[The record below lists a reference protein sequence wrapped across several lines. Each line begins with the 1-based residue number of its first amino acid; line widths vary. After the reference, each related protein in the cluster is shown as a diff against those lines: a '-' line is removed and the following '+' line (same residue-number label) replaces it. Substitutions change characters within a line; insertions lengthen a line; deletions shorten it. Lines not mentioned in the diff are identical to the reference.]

1 MGKTYKGITLK
12 FGADTKSL
20 GQAVKNMEANLRS
33 FDAELKDINN
43 SLKFKPDSAVLM
55 SQKMQVLEKA
65 ISETSKK
72 LHELESVQAEV
83 DREFQNGKIDEEV
96 YRSFQREIE
105 KTRAKLQQLGREKDR
120 VSELGKSFDA
130 AADSA
135 ENLNSEL
142 RQTGN
147 QAVQQFSDAFGN
159 LKSEVKKTMDDIVQL
174 GTKAFAAISAAVAA
188 ALAGASKVGADFE
201 EAMSQVAATMAI
213 DVSSDDYK
221 TLSDFAKQMGATT
234 KFTASEAAE
243 ALNYLAL
250 AGLDTEE
257 MLQTLPSVLNLAA
270 AGGMDLASA
279 SDMVTDSM
287 LALGVATSQ
296 TEVFA
301 DKMAKT
307 SQKTNTNIAQLG
319 EGILTIGGTAKS
331 LKGGVTELNVALGIL
346 ADNGIKASDGGTLLR
361 NILTDITAPTEKAA
375 AKLKELGVEIYDS
388 ENNMRSLNDIF
399 YDFGQ
404 AIKNLNDADR
414 ADAVN
419 AIFDARNKR
428 GVEALISGAGDRF
441 NELTGYLNNCTGAAE
456 RMAET
461 MSDNLKGSLTI
472 LKSGLE
478 ACGITV
484 YESLEAPFKKAVN
497 TAISEVSKLN
507 GSMSEGELRSSVK
520 KIADGFSELTE
531 KVIDFT
537 VNNAVPA
544 AIKSLEWIADNG
556 ALIKST
562 LIGIGTAML
571 TFKALSFIE
580 KASLAL
586 QAYKAAAQAAAS
598 GQALLNSVMAVNPWV
613 LVGTAVLSATAF
625 VKSYIP
631 AITEAKDITADY
643 RKELE
648 NAKQSSES
656 ARQNDEAQILI
667 LEKKINKYNKLRAEL
682 KDNSEVSEEFKNL
695 AEELQQELGDSVQV
709 ISKTTGAYNELGT
722 AAKKA
727 LQDMRANAEFNA
739 RKSLYEAEAAQ
750 LVELQD
756 KIAEARNEYSKAMQ
770 DYRDEGLTND
780 DISERGLDERIR
792 KKLGLSELE
801 QQLQTVKSEMA
812 EFESYAS
819 DYYSN
824 TESVASESSST
835 ASSAAAET
843 VSKIVSVSEVFSQ
856 ASEDI
861 ENYRKSIDSIK
872 SSSEKISAALKEQSE
887 NGYLSNDTVLS
898 LIDSGYGLALQWDS
912 ESGKCTLLK
921 SKIDELAKAKYT
933 KIKADL
939 SEKEINLKSKYE
951 EETAAL
957 EKLRKSINSAADA
970 QLYKSRTEALENYK
984 NELSSLES
992 YNKILDSIFNGF
1004 DEKISV
1010 ESEVTADEQSVTDT
1024 VDYYKQAFEDEKDA
1038 LDHALA
1044 MNEIS
1049 VTDYYLSLNN
1059 LLQSYYADKSEYLD
1073 EYQKYSETVYKGLLD
1088 AKKQQLQNEKNLLRS
1103 NNEERQK
1110 EYDISKAIID
1120 LENARNQKNQ
1130 RVYYE
1135 EKGWVWEENK
1145 KDVSDA
1151 QNKLNDLIAEKQID
1165 SIERLIDVIDMV
1177 SSGGIQLTP
1186 SQTQSLY
1193 SGNFDIQSVADSIYS
1208 AGNSLEQS
1216 ISSMKPVSQALTIN
1230 VDSITTNNAEDFV
1243 SQLNSLMSDAKMKI
1257 ILDS

>member
-20 GQAVKNMEANLRS
+20 GQAISNVESNLRS
-33 FDAELKDINN
+33 FNAELKDINN

-55 SQKMQVLEKA
+55 SQKMQVLEKT
-65 ISETSKK
+65 IDETSKK
-72 LHELESVQAEV
+72 LHELESVQSEV
-83 DREFQNGKIDEEV
+83 EREFQNGKIGEEA

-105 KTRAKLQQLGREKDR
+105 KTRANLEQLGREKDR
-120 VSELGKSFDA
+120 VSDLSRSIDE

-135 ENLNSEL
+135 RNLNSEL
-142 RQTGN
+142 GQSAN
-147 QAVQQFSDAFGN
+147 QATQQFSDAFGN
-159 LKSEVKKTMDDIVQL
+159 LKSEVKKTTDDIVQL
-174 GTKAFAAISAAVAA
+174 GTKAFAAVSTAATA

-201 EAMSQVAATMAI
+201 AAMSQVAATMAI
-213 DVSSDDYK
+213 DFSSDDYE
-221 TLSDFAKQMGATT
+221 TLSDFAKQMGAAT

-250 AGLDTEE
+250 AGYSTEE
-257 MLQTLPSVLNLAA
+257 MLETLPSVLNLAA
-270 AGGMDLASA
+270 AGGMDLAAA

-287 LALGVATSQ
+287 LALGVSTSQ
-296 TEVFA
+296 TEEFA

-319 EGILTIGGTAKS
+319 EAILTIGGTAKT

-375 AKLKELGVEIYDS
+375 AKLKELRVEVYDS

-404 AIKNLNDADR
+404 AIKGLNDADR

-441 NELTGYLNNCTGAAE
+441 SELTGYLNDCTGAAE
-456 RMAET
+456 KMAET

-472 LKSGLE
+472 LESGLE
-478 ACGITV
+478 ACGITI
-484 YESLEAPFKKAVN
+484 YESLETPFKNAVT

-520 KIADGFSELTE
+520 KIADGFSELTG

-537 VNNAVPA
+537 VSSAVPA

-556 ALIKST
+556 TLIKST

-580 KASLAL
+580 KAAAAI
-586 QAYKAAAQAAAS
+586 QAYKTAVQAAAS
-598 GQALLNSVMAVNPWV
+598 GQVLLNSVMAVNPWV

-648 NAKQSSES
+648 DAKAASES

-667 LEKKINKYNKLRAEL
+667 LEKKINRYNKLRAEI

-756 KIAEARNEYSKAMQ
+756 KIAEARTEYSKAMQ

-780 DISERGLDERIR
+780 DISERELDERIR

-835 ASSAAAET
+835 VSSAAAET

-887 NGYLSNDTVLS
+887 SGYLSNDTALS
-898 LIDSGYGLALQWDS
+898 LIDSGYGLALQWD
-912 ESGKCTLLK
+912 EATGKCTLLK
-921 SKIDELAKAKYT
+921 SKLTELTSAKYK

-939 SEKEINLKSKYE
+939 SEKQINLKQKYD

-970 QLYKSRTEALENYK
+970 QLYKSRTEALETYK
-984 NELSSLES
+984 NELNDLEN
-992 YNKILDSIFNGF
+992 YNKILDSIFSSF
-1004 DEKISV
+1004 DASVSV
-1010 ESEVTADEQSVTDT
+1010 EADVTADEQSVTDT
-1024 VDYYKQAFEDEKDA
+1024 TDYYKQAFEDEKNA

-1088 AKKQQLQNEKNLLRS
+1088 AKKQQLQAEKNLLQS

-1110 EYDISKAIID
+1110 EYDINKALID
-1120 LENARNQKNQ
+1120 LENAKNQKNQ

-1145 KDVSDA
+1145 SSVSEA

-1165 SIERLIDVIDMV
+1165 SVERLINAIDMI
-1177 SSGGIQLTP
+1177 SDGGIQLTP
-1186 SQTQSLY
+1186 EQTQSLY
-1193 SGNFDIQSVADSIYS
+1193 SGNFDIQSVADSIYA
-1208 AGNSLEQS
+1208 AGNSLESS
-1216 ISSMKPVSQALTIN
+1216 ISSIKPVSQTFTIN
-1230 VDSITTNNAEDFV
+1230 VDSITTNNADDFLT
-1243 SQLNSLMSDAKMKI
+1243 QLNNLISDEKMKI

>member
-1 MGKTYKGITLK
+1 MSKSYKGITLK

-65 ISETSKK
+65 IAETSKK

-130 AADSA
+130 AANSA

-361 NILTDITAPTEKAA
+361 NILTDITAPTEKAS

-456 RMAET
+456 KMAET

-507 GSMSEGELRSSVK
+507 GSMSEGELQSSVK

-537 VNNAVPA
+537 VNDAVPA

-571 TFKALSFIE
+571 TFKALSFID
-580 KASLAL
+580 KAAIAL

-598 GQALLNSVMAVNPWV
+598 GQALLNSVMAAVNPWT
-613 LVGTAVLSATAF
+613 LIGTAIATAVSF
-625 VKSYIP
+625 LSTYLVSVAK
-631 AITEAKDITADY
+631 AKDITADY

-695 AEELQQELGDSVQV
+695 AEELQEQLGDSVQV

-750 LVELQD
+750 LVALQD
-756 KIAEARNEYSKAMQ
+756 KIAEARQSYADMWKSIDYSAIGN
-770 DYRDEGLTND
+770 DEREML
-780 DISERGLDERIR
+780 SERFLKKSGL
-792 KKLGLSELE
+792 KELE

-835 ASSAAAET
+835 VSSAATET

-872 SSSEKISAALKEQSE
+872 SSSEKISAAFKEQSE

-912 ESGKCTLLK
+912 DKCTLLK
-921 SKIDELAKAKYT
+921 GKIDELTKAKYT

-951 EETAAL
+951 EETTAL

-1010 ESEVTADEQSVTDT
+1010 ESEVTADEQSVADT
-1024 VDYYKQAFEDEKDA
+1024 VDYYKQAFEDEKNA

-1165 SIERLIDVIDMV
+1165 SIERLIDAIDMV

-1216 ISSMKPVSQALTIN
+1216 ISSMKPVSQTLTIN